1 VAQNQTDL
9 IIVAQLRDLVSNAL
23 RAMGTSMDKLGT
35 DTAQLSEGMRGL
47 QRAEEILTQGLGGTE
62 AALAGTSAGIS
73 KVSAAASGLRGVLNE
88 AWKETQATSTGLLS
102 MTQSA
107 ESAVAGIESM
117 KAAAKSGANAY
128 IQMLEVVNGPGWA
141 KMIQQEELAAQAAQ
155 FIGKERSQALLAII
169 REREENE
176 RATESL
182 RKYTAEQEKAAAARS
197 AAQAS
202 ATATVLGP
210 DLSRQAA
217 EARALTE
224 AERVLGTETF
234 KTLQAQRAQYE
245 AQQAASIATKELEA
259 EQKALAASLRDPAV
273 AQAEE
278 QAKRLAR
285 AYEILGKETTDAIL
299 AKNADAEATRRQSAA
314 EADLKAR
321 VEAASASLRTKAQ
334 QERLAA
340 QQSVQSLLQGGVPR
354 NQVLDGLQ
362 ARFTAGELNR
372 GETEALKQLR
382 IEARLASRELGWMGE
397 RGVRASVELEQG
409 FGKFTRQ
416 LRTGFGLLNTT
427 AVKLIGGFI
436 IINQLREA
444 VTQSLEFSRA
454 MSQVSSI
461 VDSTDQE
468 IRDLGGS
475 VRELAIQF
483 GTNEVDVA
491 RGLYFTL
498 SSGIED
504 TRDAV
509 EVLTQANKLS
519 VAGFA
524 DVETVID
531 LLTSTINAY
540 GFKVKDAG
548 RINDIFFS
556 AVKLGKAELP
566 ELAHNMGAVLPI
578 ASQMGVSLEEVTA
591 AISALTLGGQNA
603 DEAVTSIR
611 QLLINLLNPT
621 SNAKQIISELE
632 QKTADFGTG
641 GLAAAVKTKGLV
653 SVMQTLGRELGN
665 NQLAMREII
674 PDARGMT
681 AAFAL
686 SGNQLESFKR
696 ILGEIEKSAGSTDKA
711 VNRVFAS
718 QSKRADIISAGIRQG
733 FLDLGDA
740 IVSALL
746 PAKSEMDTIKS
757 QAESV
762 RATIAAWGPALGA
775 AAKVLNFFAVG
786 LSTIVSGTKAVY
798 DQQASLVGRLRS
810 LFADPG
816 VETGQISEQASRR
829 LEQSRRTLLEYQRS
843 VAALSGDSGAEASL
857 SKQIAERM
865 DYAKVNLERTQVGL
879 VALIKNL
886 REQEAYRAQVGA
898 AAVKTIDVG
907 AIDENISRLKK
918 RIEDIYSKRG
928 TAAGFLGVSNEEV
941 NAENERLWSLRDT
954 IVSVH
959 DAVKLLDTPIS
970 PEFRQALGE
979 AVKPVA
985 DLDAAQNN
993 FVLTQEEQQKAVEKA
1008 KAAMEEWGGIY
1019 ITLADVSSRAD
1030 EIMRQQANTPKKLAE
1045 SFVDAEAA
1053 TKQFTAAL
1061 DKIKR
1066 DNQVAEFLDEATL
1079 ARIKDKFPRSVESAI
1094 QAISRLKRDFSQFKA
1109 EQDEALASG
1118 KFGAYGFPE
1127 AQAEYDRVVS
1137 AAKASMDAQ
1146 VEEAK
1151 RSLGLLKSSGVALSI
1166 VLPEIKLVG
1175 AAMIEYAKQ
1184 QDRVKE
1190 GTQLLKQ
1197 AQSSLIQTQ
1206 EDKLKTDL
1214 REVQV
1219 AQNKADAAYANKT
1232 IAYAE
1237 YTQIKETLRL
1247 GESQIQQQL
1256 RLIEVERRRQTAK
1269 QSLGIFGAGV
1279 DVATEFAK
1287 NVFSTSSAFKALDD
1301 IAQVLG
1307 QRRLATARQEYDS
1320 LVLQYAEMRKI
1331 LESEQLLG
1339 GKVADRANVLLGEL
1353 ETQRAIVL
1361 KEQERRAIIEDREL
1375 RNKERGAAGG
1385 LAESIARGTDELN
1398 QFYEVGLRLGDAG
1411 LGHLTDAFTDIITH
1425 AKSAKDA
1432 FKDFALSVLKD
1443 IAQLIARFMALQIA
1457 SAAFGQQ
1464 GPSFGGFLQSV
1475 LGSAAGGAA
1484 GGFTGGG
1491 SPSASNITGSYS
1503 KGGVFE
1509 TRMIRRHAL
1518 GGLPDVGS
1526 TPALFRMGNGQTGSA
1541 REGGIPE
1548 AIMPLQRMSNGELGV
1563 RAAGNGG
1570 GAPSYAVHLTIN
1582 SSSGDAAGS
1591 ALAIKKLIPQIEAS
1605 IVSALSRGTNRS
1617 LVSAVRVAASSS

>member
-1 VAQNQTDL
+1 MAQNQTDL

-128 IQMLEVVNGPGWA
+128 VQMLEVVNGPGWA

-436 IINQLREA
+436 IINRLREA

-461 VDSTDQE
+461 VDNTDQE

-775 AAKVLNFFAVG
+775 AAKGLNFFAVG

-798 DQQASLVGRLRS
+798 DQQASLVGKLRS

-907 AIDENISRLKK
+907 TIDENISRLKK

-928 TAAGFLGVSNEEV
+928 AAAGFLGVSNEEV

-1094 QAISRLKRDFSQFKA
+1094 QAISKLKREFVQFRA

-1118 KFGAYGFPE
+1118 KFGDPE
-1127 AQAEYDRVVS
+1127 SPQAQAERDRVVG

-1151 RSLGLLKSSGVALSI
+1151 RSLDLLKASGVALSI

-1287 NVFSTSSAFKALDD
+1287 NVFSTSFKALDD

-1320 LVLQYAEMRKI
+1320 LVLQYSEMRKI

-1339 GKVADRANVLLGEL
+1339 GKVADRANILLGEL

-1464 GPSFGGFLQSV
+1464 GPSFGGFLQSM

-1491 SPSASNITGSYS
+1491 SPSASNLTSS
-1503 KGGVFE
+1503 KGNVFE

-1526 TPALFRMGNGQTGSA
+1526 TPALFRMSNGQTGSA

-1563 RAAGNGG
+1563 RAASNGG

>member
-1 VAQNQTDL
+1 MAQNQTDL

-23 RAMGTSMDKLGT
+23 RAMGTSMDKLGA

-128 IQMLEVVNGPGWA
+128 VQMLEVVNGPGWA

-182 RKYTAEQEKAAAARS
+182 RKYTAEQEKADAARS
-197 AAQAS
+197 AAQSS

-299 AKNADAEATRRQSAA
+299 VKNADAEATRRQSAA

-340 QQSVQSLLQGGVPR
+340 QQNVQSLLQGGVPR
-354 NQVLDGLQ
+354 GDVLSGLQ
-362 ARFTAGELNR
+362 ARFDAGELNR

-436 IINQLREA
+436 IINRLREA

-461 VDSTDQE
+461 VDNTDQE

-775 AAKVLNFFAVG
+775 AAKGLNFFAVG

-907 AIDENISRLKK
+907 TIDENISRLKK

-993 FVLTQEEQQKAVEKA
+993 FVLTQDEQQKAVEKS

-1094 QAISRLKRDFSQFKA
+1094 QAISKLKREFVQFRA

-1118 KFGAYGFPE
+1118 KFGAPGSSQ
-1127 AQAEYDRVVS
+1127 AQAERDRVVS

-1151 RSLGLLKSSGVALSI
+1151 RSLDLLKTSGVALSI
-1166 VLPEIKLVG
+1166 VMPEIKLVG

-1190 GTQLLKQ
+1190 GAQLLKQ

-1214 REVQV
+1214 REAQV
-1219 AQNKADAAYANKT
+1219 AQNRADAAYANKT

-1287 NVFSTSSAFKALDD
+1287 NVFSTSFKALDD

-1339 GKVADRANVLLGEL
+1339 GKVADRANILLGEL

-1432 FKDFALSVLKD
+1432 FKDFVLSVLKD

-1464 GPSFGGFLQSV
+1464 GPSFGGFLQSM

-1491 SPSASNITGSYS
+1491 SPSASNLTSS
-1503 KGGVFE
+1503 KGNVFE

-1526 TPALFRMGNGQTGSA
+1526 TPALFRMSNGQTGSA

-1563 RAAGNGG
+1563 RAASNGG

>member
-128 IQMLEVVNGPGWA
+128 VQMLEVVNGPGWA

-907 AIDENISRLKK
+907 SIDENISRLKK

-1030 EIMRQQANTPKKLAE
+1030 EIMRQQANTPKKLAK

-1094 QAISRLKRDFSQFKA
+1094 QAISKLKREFVQFRA

-1118 KFGAYGFPE
+1118 KFGDPVSPQ
-1127 AQAEYDRVVS
+1127 AQAERDRVVG

-1151 RSLGLLKSSGVALSI
+1151 RSLDLLKASGVALSI

-1287 NVFSTSSAFKALDD
+1287 NVFSTSFKALDD

-1464 GPSFGGFLQSV
+1464 GPSFGGFLQSM

-1491 SPSASNITGSYS
+1491 SPSASNLTSS
-1503 KGGVFE
+1503 KGNVFE

-1526 TPALFRMGNGQTGSA
+1526 TPALFRMSNGQTGSA

-1563 RAAGNGG
+1563 RAASNGG

>member
-1 VAQNQTDL
+1 MAQNQTDL

-128 IQMLEVVNGPGWA
+128 VQMLEVVNGPGWA

-436 IINQLREA
+436 IINRLREA

-461 VDSTDQE
+461 VDNTDQE

-798 DQQASLVGRLRS
+798 DQQASLVGKLRS

-907 AIDENISRLKK
+907 TIDENISRLKK

-928 TAAGFLGVSNEEV
+928 AAAGFLGVSNEEV

-1094 QAISRLKRDFSQFKA
+1094 QAISKLKREFVQFRA

-1118 KFGAYGFPE
+1118 KFGDPE
-1127 AQAEYDRVVS
+1127 SPQAQAERDRVVG

-1151 RSLGLLKSSGVALSI
+1151 RSLDLLKASGVALSI

-1287 NVFSTSSAFKALDD
+1287 NVFSTSFKALDD

-1320 LVLQYAEMRKI
+1320 LVLQYSEMRKI

-1339 GKVADRANVLLGEL
+1339 GKVADRANILLGEL

-1464 GPSFGGFLQSV
+1464 GPSFGGFLQSM

-1491 SPSASNITGSYS
+1491 SPSASNLTSS
-1503 KGGVFE
+1503 KGNVFE

-1526 TPALFRMGNGQTGSA
+1526 TPALFRMSNGQTGSA

-1563 RAAGNGG
+1563 RAASNGG

>member
-1 VAQNQTDL
+1 MAQNQTDL

-23 RAMGTSMDKLGT
+23 RAMGTSMDKLGA

-128 IQMLEVVNGPGWA
+128 VQMLEVVNGPGWA

-182 RKYTAEQEKAAAARS
+182 RKYTAEQEKADAARS
-197 AAQAS
+197 AAQSS

-314 EADLKAR
+314 EAELKAR

-354 NQVLDGLQ
+354 GDVLSGLQ
-362 ARFTAGELNR
+362 ARFDAGELNR
-372 GETEALKQLR
+372 GEAEALKQLR
-382 IEARLASRELGWMGE
+382 VEARLASRELGWMGE
-397 RGVRASVELEQG
+397 RGVRASVELGQG
-409 FGKFTRQ
+409 FDKFTRQ
-416 LRTGFGLLNTT
+416 LRTGFGLLDTT
-427 AVKLIGGFI
+427 AVKLIGVFI
-436 IINQLREA
+436 VTNRLREA

-468 IRDLGGS
+468 VRDLGGS

-509 EVLTQANKLS
+509 DLLTQANKLS
-519 VAGFA
+519 VAGFT

-591 AISALTLGGQNA
+591 AVDALTLGGQNT

-696 ILGEIEKSAGSTDKA
+696 ILSELEKSAGSTDKA

-775 AAKVLNFFAVG
+775 AAKGLNFFAVG

-907 AIDENISRLKK
+907 TIDENISRLKK

-993 FVLTQEEQQKAVEKA
+993 FVLTQEEQQKAVEKS
-1008 KAAMEEWGGIY
+1008 KAAMQEWGGLY

-1030 EIMRQQANTPKKLAE
+1030 EIMRQQADTPKKLAE

-1079 ARIKDKFPRSVESAI
+1079 ARIKDKFPRSVESAT
-1094 QAISRLKRDFSQFKA
+1094 QAISKLKRDFAQFKA

-1127 AQAEYDRVVS
+1127 AQAEYDRVVG

-1146 VEEAK
+1146 IEEAK
-1151 RSLGLLKSSGVALSI
+1151 RSLDLLKTSAVALSI

-1287 NVFSTSSAFKALDD
+1287 NVFSTSFKALDD

-1339 GKVADRANVLLGEL
+1339 GKVADRANILLGEL

-1464 GPSFGGFLQSV
+1464 GPSFGGFLQSM

-1491 SPSASNITGSYS
+1491 SPSASNITDSHS